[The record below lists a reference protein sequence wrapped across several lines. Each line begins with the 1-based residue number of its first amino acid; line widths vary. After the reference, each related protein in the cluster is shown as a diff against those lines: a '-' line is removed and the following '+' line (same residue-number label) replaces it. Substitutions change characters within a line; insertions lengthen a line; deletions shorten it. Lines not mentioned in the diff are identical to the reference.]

1 MGAGT
6 RGGCK
11 AGRPPR
17 SRDFLPTITLGAAK
31 TGTRFEP
38 APPHEQQANQQ
49 KGTPMDNQ
57 TRTKDDIEIETATWD
72 IRRRILDNTINVIA
86 DIAKT
91 RDTNLTDQACAALA
105 AVNRLRGRIDIELE
119 MLDDEAMEMEEK
131 EDE

>member
-72 IRRRILDNTINVIA
+72 IRRRILDNTIEALA
-86 DIAKT
+86 DIVKDA
-91 RDTNLTDQACAALA
+91 DINLTNDAIRAIDSINTLRMDIDC
-105 AVNRLRGRIDIELE
+105 RLDLIREGE
-119 MLDDEAMEMEEK
+119 
-131 EDE
+131 

>member
-1 MGAGT
+1 MPALVVMGAGT

-38 APPHEQQANQQ
+38 APPHEQANQQ

-57 TRTKDDIEIETATWD
+57 TRKDIQTTTWR
-72 IRRRILDNTINVIA
+72 IRRKLLDNTIEALA
-86 DIAKT
+86 DIVKDA
-91 RDTNLTDQACAALA
+91 DINLTNDAIRAIDSINTLRMDIDC
-105 AVNRLRGRIDIELE
+105 RLDLIREGE
-119 MLDDEAMEMEEK
+119 
-131 EDE
+131 

>member
-1 MGAGT
+1 MGAGA

-57 TRTKDDIEIETATWD
+57 TRTKCDVDIETATWD
-72 IRRRILDNTINVIA
+72 IRRRILDNTVNVIA
-86 DIAKT
+86 DIAK
-91 RDTNLTDQACAALA
+91 DADINLTNDAIRAIDSINTLRMDIDC
-105 AVNRLRGRIDIELE
+105 RLDLIREGE
-119 MLDDEAMEMEEK
+119 
-131 EDE
+131 

>member
-57 TRTKDDIEIETATWD
+57 TRTKYDVDIETATWD
-72 IRRRILDNTINVIA
+72 IRRRILDNTVNVIA
-86 DIAKT
+86 DIAK
-91 RDTNLTDQACAALA
+91 DADINLTNDAIRAIDSINTLRMDIDC
-105 AVNRLRGRIDIELE
+105 RLDLIREGE
-119 MLDDEAMEMEEK
+119 
-131 EDE
+131 

>member
-49 KGTPMDNQ
+49 KGTPMNNQ

-72 IRRRILDNTINVIA
+72 IQRRILDNTINVIA
-86 DIAKT
+86 DIAK
-91 RDTNLTDQACAALA
+91 DADINLTNDAIRAIDSINTLRMDIDC
-105 AVNRLRGRIDIELE
+105 RLDLIREGE
-119 MLDDEAMEMEEK
+119 
-131 EDE
+131 

>member
-1 MGAGT
+1 MG
-6 RGGCK
+6 
-11 AGRPPR
+11 
-17 SRDFLPTITLGAAK
+17 
-31 TGTRFEP
+31 
-38 APPHEQQANQQ
+38 
-49 KGTPMDNQ
+49 NQ
-57 TRTKDDIEIETATWD
+57 TRTKCDVDIEATTWD
-72 IRRRILDNTINVIA
+72 IRRRILDNTVNVIA

>member
-1 MGAGT
+1 MPALVVMGAGT

-57 TRTKDDIEIETATWD
+57 TRTKDDIDIETATWD

-86 DIAKT
+86 DIAK
-91 RDTNLTDQACAALA
+91 DADINLTNDAIRAIDSINTLRMDIDC
-105 AVNRLRGRIDIELE
+105 RLDLIREGE
-119 MLDDEAMEMEEK
+119 
-131 EDE
+131 